1 MSARAAWRLES
12 LGFTEVFR
20 YTAGKADW
28 LANGLPSEGTQANV
42 PRAGDIARRNIPTC
56 RLADRIGEVREQ
68 IKTAEQSVCLVVND
82 AGVVL
87 GRLRGKA
94 LAAEPQTAA
103 ETVMESGPTT
113 IRPNTPLELI
123 ARRISARKVGSI
135 IVTDPDGKLIG
146 ILYRKDAA
154 RRLAESPAVTTGTD
168 QHSGGTI
175 S

>member
-1 MSARAAWRLES
+1 MAAREPWFHRGVPLYGRQGG
-12 LGFTEVFR
+12 L
-20 YTAGKADW
+20 ADW

-42 PRAGDIARRNIPTC
+42 PRVGDIARRNIPTC
-56 RLADRIGEVREQ
+56 RLADRIGEVR
-68 IKTAEQSVCLVVND
+68 EQSVCLVVND

-103 ETVMESGPTT
+103 ETMMESGPTT
-113 IRPNTPLELI
+113 IRPNTPLESI

-135 IVTDPDGKLIG
+135 IVTDSDGKLIG
-146 ILYRKDAA
+146 ILYRKDAE